1 MIIGLFPGLGSV
13 GGVQI
18 AGRQTAAGLSAIARD
33 RDWPCVFL
41 SLNDARGEHET
52 SVAEM
57 RFRFTGFARQKPK
70 FLFKALSL
78 AREEPKLI
86 FASHPN
92 LAPIPAIMKAI
103 SKDARTVVGTHGV
116 EIWQP
121 LPAIRRRMLRR
132 ADMITAPSSDTIRRL
147 VTVQGVPE
155 GKIRKL
161 PWPLDPE
168 FARLAEGSDQLQ
180 RPAGFPCG
188 QVVLSVGRWVA
199 SERYKGADL
208 LIQAIDEIARD
219 FTGLH
224 LVLVGSG
231 DDLPRLRHL
240 ARESEAQ
247 GRIHFLTDLAR
258 KEVAACYAAADIFAL
273 PSTGEGFGLVFLEAM
288 AFGKPVIG
296 ANVGGIPDVVENG
309 RGGLLIEPTTKAIS
323 EVLRRLLCDPRL
335 REELGAQGRRRV
347 HSEFTFENFQRR
359 LLAILNEI
367 L

>member
-1 MIIGLFPGLGSV
+1 MIIGLFPGLASV
-13 GGVQI
+13 GGVQL
-18 AGRQTAAGLSAIARD
+18 AGRQTAAALSAIARD
-33 RDWPCVFL
+33 RGWPCVFL
-41 SLNDARGEHET
+41 SLNDARGEHEAT
-52 SVAEM
+52 VAEM
-57 RFRFTGFARQKPK
+57 RFRFTGFTRQKPR

-92 LAPIPAIMKAI
+92 LAPIPAIMEVI
-103 SKDARTVVGTHGV
+103 SKDARTVVGTHGI

-132 ADMITAPSSDTIRRL
+132 ADLVTAPSSDTIRRL
-147 VTVQGVPE
+147 AAVQGVPA
-155 GKIRKL
+155 GRIRKL

-168 FARLAEGSDQLQ
+168 FARFAEGSDQLP
-180 RPAGFPCG
+180 RPVGFPCG
-188 QVVLSVGRWVA
+188 QVVLSVGRWAA

-208 LIQAIDEIARD
+208 LIEAIGELAHD
-219 FTGLH
+219 FSELH

-231 DDLPRLRHL
+231 DDLPRLRRL
-240 ARESEAQ
+240 ARDSEAVE
-247 GRIHFLTDLAR
+247 RTHFFTNLSR
-258 KEVAACYAAADIFAL
+258 KEVASCYAAADIFAL

-288 AFGKPVIG
+288 AFGKPVVG
-296 ANVGGIPDVVENG
+296 ANEGGIPDVVENG

-323 EVLRRLLCDPRL
+323 AVLRRLLSDPRL
-335 REELGAQGRRRV
+335 REELGARGRQRV